1 MTRPIQAV
9 VYDFG
14 GVLFDWN
21 PRHLYRKLFGT
32 DEAGMERFLAEVA
45 TPEWNLAQDAGRPWR
60 EAVDLLVAAH
70 PAQAELIRAFH
81 LRWGETLAG
90 LIDGSLAVL
99 TELKDAGT
107 TLYGL
112 TNWSQE
118 TFPVARAR
126 YPWLG
131 WFDGIVVSGEEKLV
145 KPDPRLFQV
154 LIDRYHLD
162 PARLVYID
170 DSPAN
175 VEAAAKLGMDA
186 IHFTDAAKLRA
197 ELVRRELLPAEAT
210 R

>member
-21 PRHLYRKLFGT
+21 PRHLYRKLFDG
-32 DEAGMERFLAEVA
+32 DEAGMERFLNEVT
-45 TPEWNLAQDAGRPWR
+45 TPEWNLAQDAGRPWH
-60 EAVDLLVAAH
+60 EAVDLLVAAN
-70 PAQAELIRAFH
+70 PTQAELIRAFH
-81 LRWGETLAG
+81 LRWEETLAG

-99 TELKDAGT
+99 TELKEAGT
-107 TLYGL
+107 KLYGL

-126 YPWLG
+126 YPWLA

-154 LIDRYHLD
+154 LLDRYRLD
-162 PARLVYID
+162 PTRLAYID
-170 DSPAN
+170 DSLAN
-175 VEAAAKLGMDA
+175 VDAATKLGMHA
-186 IHFTDAAKLRA
+186 IHFTDAANLRS
-197 ELVRRELLPAEAT
+197 ELARLELLPVET
-210 R
+210 NR

>member
-1 MTRPIQAV
+1 MTSTFQAV

-21 PRHLYRKLFGT
+21 PRHLYRKLFGA

-70 PAQAELIRAFH
+70 PGQADLIRAFH
-81 LRWGETLAG
+81 LRWEETLVG

-107 TLYGL
+107 KLYGL

-118 TFPVARAR
+118 TFPIARAR
-126 YPWLG
+126 YPWLA

-154 LIDRYHLD
+154 LLDRYRLD
-162 PARLVYID
+162 PARLAYID
-170 DSPAN
+170 DSLAN
-175 VEAAAKLGMDA
+175 VEAAAKLGMHA
-186 IHFTDAAKLRA
+186 IHFTDAASLRA
-197 ELVRRELLPAEAT
+197 DLVRLDLLPVEAN